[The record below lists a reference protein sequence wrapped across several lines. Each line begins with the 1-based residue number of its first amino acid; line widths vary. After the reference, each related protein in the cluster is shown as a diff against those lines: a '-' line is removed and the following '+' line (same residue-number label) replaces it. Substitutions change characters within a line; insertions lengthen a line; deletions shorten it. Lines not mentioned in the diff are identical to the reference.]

1 MKTLKNLLYLC
12 ILAVLAACSEDA
24 FVPQSE
30 EIPALGSGSV
40 DFISMT
46 VPDIEIDNATTRSKL
61 IDDGTELK
69 FVWQEND
76 AIGVVPLNGR
86 PLSFPIHAEN
96 AQKNTAVFDGGDWA
110 LKTSTKYA
118 AFFPIKKDNQNTDI
132 KNIAFDYEGQTETN
146 YAKFDFLATGAV
158 QPKDGAVKFTMQRLS
173 AILKIRITMPAGS
186 YGRYGTLIPNKT
198 LFNVKGTL
206 DLSGSE
212 PKYNVTGK
220 AKFIHT
226 QLNADKTS
234 SSEWI
239 YEVYMMIP
247 ATDLSDQPLTFSI
260 TSDKGLAYEAFLQ
273 GKNFEAGKAYL
284 LEATASDAQITN
296 ANLIAAAE
304 SDNSI
309 TFEKESGKVNVNNA
323 TNQTLLKQVKK
334 INVISKN
341 DSTVCKQIGYFPALE
356 RLDCNNNGIT
366 SLDISK
372 NKALTYLDCSNNILT
387 SLDVSYNT
395 NLKHLYCYSNYLTSL
410 DLSNN
415 TALYS
420 LICSNNKLTS
430 LDLSNNTELF
440 ILYCNSN
447 QLTSI
452 NLSNNTALSQ
462 FQCEKN
468 SLTAL
473 DVSNNP
479 GLQVIYCGSNQIT
492 SLNVSNNTHL
502 NTLSC
507 ISNKLT
513 SLDVSN
519 NPALQHLYCESN
531 QITSLDVSNN
541 PALQNLSCEFNQI
554 TSLDVSN
561 NTALKYFCCQNNQ
574 ITALDVS
581 NNTKMTNLQ
590 CYSNLLTSLDVS
602 QNTLLNNL
610 DCFNNKIT
618 SLDVSNNMDLVY
630 LDCSSNQLRTFTV
643 TNHPSLKS
651 LRLRNNPNLAS
662 LNCTNNVL
670 ERLVVD
676 RCPNLSVLECQGN
689 NLTSLNVSSL
699 TNLSVLGCYDNLMQ
713 ELDIRNN
720 TLLKRQF
727 IACGRQWTDSNK
739 TSNQILTLYVT
750 SENSGVLPSQTTLNS
765 YVQVVVQD

>member
-146 YAKFDFLATGAV
+146 YAKYDFLATGAV

-395 NLKHLYCYSNYLTSL
+395 NLKYLYCYSNYLTSL

-420 LICSNNKLTS
+420 LKCSNNKLTS

-462 FQCEKN
+462 FQCDRN

-479 GLQVIYCGSNQIT
+479 RLQVIYCG
-492 SLNVSNNTHL
+492 
-502 NTLSC
+502 
-507 ISNKLT
+507 
-513 SLDVSN
+513 
-519 NPALQHLYCESN
+519 Y
-531 QITSLDVSNN
+531 
-541 PALQNLSCEFNQI
+541 NQI

-561 NTALKYFCCQNNQ
+561 NT
-574 ITALDVS
+574 
-581 NNTKMTNLQ
+581 NL
-590 CYSNLLTSLDVS
+590 
-602 QNTLLNNL
+602 NTLNCN
-610 DCFNNKIT
+610 
-618 SLDVSNNMDLVY
+618 Y
-630 LDCSSNQLRTFTV
+630 NQLT
-643 TNHPSLKS
+643 
-651 LRLRNNPNLAS
+651 
-662 LNCTNNVL
+662 
-670 ERLVVD
+670 
-676 RCPNLSVLECQGN
+676 
-689 NLTSLNVSSL
+689 
-699 TNLSVLGCYDNLMQ
+699 
-713 ELDIRNN
+713 
-720 TLLKRQF
+720 
-727 IACGRQWTDSNK
+727 
-739 TSNQILTLYVT
+739 
-750 SENSGVLPSQTTLNS
+750 
-765 YVQVVVQD
+765 

>member
-1 MKTLKNLLYLC
+1 M
-12 ILAVLAACSEDA
+12 
-24 FVPQSE
+24 
-30 EIPALGSGSV
+30 
-40 DFISMT
+40 
-46 VPDIEIDNATTRSKL
+46 
-61 IDDGTELK
+61 
-69 FVWQEND
+69 
-76 AIGVVPLNGR
+76 NGR

-146 YAKFDFLATGAV
+146 YAKYDFLATGAV

-415 TALYS
+415 TALYG
-420 LICSNNKLTS
+420 LKCSNNKLTS

-541 PALQNLSCEFNQI
+541 PAL
-554 TSLDVSN
+554 
-561 NTALKYFCCQNNQ
+561 
-574 ITALDVS
+574 
-581 NNTKMTNLQ
+581 
-590 CYSNLLTSLDVS
+590 
-602 QNTLLNNL
+602 
-610 DCFNNKIT
+610 
-618 SLDVSNNMDLVY
+618 
-630 LDCSSNQLRTFTV
+630 
-643 TNHPSLKS
+643 
-651 LRLRNNPNLAS
+651 
-662 LNCTNNVL
+662 
-670 ERLVVD
+670 
-676 RCPNLSVLECQGN
+676 
-689 NLTSLNVSSL
+689 
-699 TNLSVLGCYDNLMQ
+699 
-713 ELDIRNN
+713 
-720 TLLKRQF
+720 
-727 IACGRQWTDSNK
+727 
-739 TSNQILTLYVT
+739 
-750 SENSGVLPSQTTLNS
+750 
-765 YVQVVVQD
+765 

>member
-1 MKTLKNLLYLC
+1 
-12 ILAVLAACSEDA
+12 
-24 FVPQSE
+24 
-30 EIPALGSGSV
+30 
-40 DFISMT
+40 MT

-395 NLKHLYCYSNYLTSL
+395 NLKYLYCNSNYLTSL

-430 LDLSNNTELF
+430 LDLSNNTELYL
-440 ILYCNSN
+440 LYCNSN

-452 NLSNNTALSQ
+452 NLSNNTALSH
-462 FQCEKN
+462 FQCESN

-479 GLQVIYCGSNQIT
+479 ALQIFYCG
-492 SLNVSNNTHL
+492 H
-502 NTLSC
+502 
-507 ISNKLT
+507 
-513 SLDVSN
+513 
-519 NPALQHLYCESN
+519 
-531 QITSLDVSNN
+531 
-541 PALQNLSCEFNQI
+541 NQI

-561 NTALKYFCCQNNQ
+561 NTKLTHFGCNRNQ
-574 ITALDVS
+574 ITSLDVSNNTSLQGLICEVNQITSLDVS
-581 NNTKMTNLQ
+581 NNTKLTTLQ
-590 CYSNLLTSLDVS
+590 CGSNLLTSLDVS
-602 QNTLLNNL
+602 QNTLLKNL

-651 LRLRNNPNLAS
+651 LRLRDNPNLAS

-670 ERLVVD
+670 ENLVVAE
-676 RCPNLSVLECQGN
+676 CPKLSVLECQGN
-689 NLTSLNVSSL
+689 NLNSLNVSSL